1 MTTRQKKKPE
11 TCANCGS
18 HLLKARRTNYPMT
31 IGEKTIIIERLSLKE
46 CTVCHHQHPSKA
58 GKEKIERCMM
68 RMTMLML
75 FDQ

>member
-1 MTTRQKKKPE
+1 MTTRQKRKLE
-11 TCANCGS
+11 TCENCGS
-18 HLLKARRTNYPMT
+18 HSLKARRTNYPMT
-31 IGEKTIIIERLSLKE
+31 MGEKTIIIERLSLKE
-46 CTVCHHQHPSKA
+46 CTVCHHQHPTKA